1 MRKIAVIGST
11 GMLGREI
18 SRTSYAG
25 YKLIELNRQLM
36 PTISSNEHVQIDS
49 KLTDLDAK
57 TNFMDVDYVIN
68 CAGLIRQKIDE
79 RNPASRISALEAN
92 FEIPLKLVSLSER
105 YNFRIIQIGTDCVF
119 SGRKG
124 SYLETDSH
132 DALDLYGKSKSFGEI
147 PHENLSVL
155 RTSIVGVEAESNS
168 SLLSWLLT
176 RPKNAIIQGYAD
188 QLWNGVTVLHFAKF
202 VSNIICHDKF
212 RDYAGVHHVV
222 PANVVTKDSLL
233 KIFARVFNR
242 EDLQIES
249 RPSGRVANMTLST
262 NNPNLN
268 KLLWN
273 LAGYS
278 HPQTIEEMILEYSS
292 LIRSGG

>member
-1 MRKIAVIGST
+1 MNKTLFLWLFVSFFVSSCSFKKDRLPEDSSAAINTIAVI
-11 GMLGREI
+11 
-18 SRTSYAG
+18 
-25 YKLIELNRQLM
+25 
-36 PTISSNEHVQIDS
+36 ID
-49 KLTDLDAK
+49 
-57 TNFMDVDYVIN
+57 
-68 CAGLIRQKIDE
+68 
-79 RNPASRISALEAN
+79 
-92 FEIPLKLVSLSER
+92 
-105 YNFRIIQIGTDCVF
+105 
-119 SGRKG
+119 
-124 SYLETDSH
+124 
-132 DALDLYGKSKSFGEI
+132 
-147 PHENLSVL
+147 
-155 RTSIVGVEAESNS
+155 
-168 SLLSWLLT
+168 
-176 RPKNAIIQGYAD
+176 D
-188 QLWNGVTVLHFAKF
+188 QLWNGVTVLHFAKL

-278 HPQTIEEMILEYSS
+278 HPLTIEEMILEYSS

>member
-1 MRKIAVIGST
+1 MRKIAVLGST
-11 GMLGREI
+11 GMLGREV
-18 SRTSYAG
+18 SRTRYAG
-25 YKLIELNRQLM
+25 YNLIELNRQPN
-36 PTISSNEHVQIDS
+36 PTISSNEHIQIDS
-49 KLTDLDAK
+49 NLTDLDAK
-57 TNFMDVDYVIN
+57 MNFEDVDYVIN

-79 RNPASRISALEAN
+79 RNPVSRISALEAN

-119 SGRKG
+119 SGHKG
-124 SYLETDSH
+124 SYLESDSH

-155 RTSIVGVEAESNS
+155 RTSIVGLEAETNS

-176 RPKNAIIQGYAD
+176 RPKNAIIQGYTD
-188 QLWNGVTVLHFAKF
+188 QIWNGVTVLHFAKL
-202 VSNIICHDKF
+202 VSSIISHDKF
-212 RDYAGVHHVV
+212 RDYSGVHHVV

-242 EDLQIES
+242 EDIQIES
-249 RPSGRVANMTLST
+249 RPSGREVNMTLST
-262 NNPNLN
+262 INPNLN

-273 LAGYS
+273 LASYS
-278 HPQTIEEMILEYSS
+278 HPPTIEEMILEYSS
-292 LIRSGG
+292 FIQSGG